1 MVDLTTNYL
10 GLKLANP
17 LVPSASPLSKDV
29 DSARRLEDAG
39 ASALVMYSL
48 FEEKIEAEE
57 QQMERFFY
65 QQAIGHGEADSFHPV
80 PENIQTYQE
89 QYLEQLQK
97 LKGALAIPVI
107 ASLNGTSLGGWV
119 EYGRQLQQAGADA
132 LELNIYHLA
141 ANAEESSD
149 DVENRYLDILQELKG
164 HVSLPIVMKLS
175 SQFSSPI
182 HFAKRLEAAGADG
195 VALFNRFYQPDIDLE
210 SLEVLPKLELSSPS
224 EALLRVCW
232 TALLYGRT
240 KLSLAVTGGFHETP
254 DVLKA
259 LLAGADVVHL
269 CSVLLKQGVG
279 RLTEILTE
287 MEQWLDE
294 HEYESISQL
303 KGSVSQQHAIDP
315 SAYERANYV
324 QVLDS
329 YSSPAGVLR

>member
-1 MVDLTTNYL
+1 MVDLTTNYI

-17 LVPSASPLSKDV
+17 LVPSASPLSKDAS
-29 DSARRLEDAG
+29 SARRLEDAG

-57 QQMERFFY
+57 HQIQRFFY
-65 QQAIGHGEADSFHPV
+65 EQSLGHGEADSFHPM
-80 PENIQTYQE
+80 PDNIQTYQE
-89 QYLEQLQK
+89 HYLEQLQK
-97 LKGALAIPVI
+97 IKSALSIPVI
-107 ASLNGTSLGGWV
+107 ASLNGTSLSGWV
-119 EYGRQLQQAGADA
+119 EYGKQLQQAGADA

-141 ANAEESSD
+141 ANVEESSD
-149 DVENRYLDILQELKG
+149 AVEKRYLDILQELKG
-164 HVSLPIVMKLS
+164 QVSLPIIMKLS

-182 HFAKRLEAAGADG
+182 HFARRLEAAGANG
-195 VALFNRFYQPDIDLE
+195 IALFNRFYQPDIDLE
-210 SLEVLPKLELSSPS
+210 TLEVLPKLELSSSS
-224 EALLRVCW
+224 EALLRIRW

-240 KLSLAVTGGFHETP
+240 KLSLAVTGGFHQTP
-254 DVLKA
+254 DVVKA

-287 MEQWLDE
+287 LEQWLID

-324 QVLDS
+324 EVLDS
-329 YSSPAGVLR
+329 YSCPAGVLR

>member
-1 MVDLTTNYL
+1 MVDLTTNYI

-17 LVPSASPLSKDV
+17 LVPSASPLSKDAS
-29 DSARRLEDAG
+29 SARRLEDAG

-57 QQMERFFY
+57 HQIQRFFY
-65 QQAIGHGEADSFHPV
+65 EQSLGHGEADSFHPM
-80 PENIQTYQE
+80 PDNIQTYQE
-89 QYLEQLQK
+89 HYLEQLQK
-97 LKGALAIPVI
+97 IKSALSIPVI
-107 ASLNGTSLGGWV
+107 ASLNGTSLSGWV
-119 EYGRQLQQAGADA
+119 EYGQQLQQAGADA

-149 DVENRYLDILQELKG
+149 AVENRYLDILQELKG
-164 HVSLPIVMKLS
+164 HVSLPIIMKLS

-182 HFAKRLEAAGADG
+182 HFARRLEAAGADG
-195 VALFNRFYQPDIDLE
+195 IALFNRFYQPDIDLE
-210 SLEVLPKLELSSPS
+210 TLEVLPKLELSSSS
-224 EALLRVCW
+224 EALLRIRW

-279 RLTEILTE
+279 HLTQILTE
-287 MEQWLDE
+287 LEQWLIE

>member
-1 MVDLTTNYL
+1 MVDLTTDYL

-29 DSARRLEDAG
+29 SSARRLEDAG

-57 QQMERFFY
+57 HQIERFFY

-80 PENIQTYQE
+80 PDNIQTYQE

-97 LKGALAIPVI
+97 IKSALAIPVI
-107 ASLNGTSLGGWV
+107 ASLNGTSLSGWV

-132 LELNIYHLA
+132 LELNIYHVA

-149 DVENRYLDILQELKG
+149 AVENRYLDILQELKG

-182 HFAKRLEAAGADG
+182 HFAKRLEAAGANG
-195 VALFNRFYQPDIDLE
+195 IALFNRFYQPDIDLE
-210 SLEVLPKLELSSPS
+210 TLEVLPKLELSSPS
-224 EALLRVCW
+224 EALMRIRW

-240 KLSLAVTGGFHETP
+240 QLSLAVTGGFHETP
-254 DVLKA
+254 DVVKA

-287 MEQWLDE
+287 L
-294 HEYESISQL
+294 
-303 KGSVSQQHAIDP
+303 
-315 SAYERANYV
+315 
-324 QVLDS
+324 
-329 YSSPAGVLR
+329 

>member
-1 MVDLTTNYL
+1 MVDLTTDYL

-17 LVPSASPLSKDV
+17 LVPSASPLSRDT
-29 DSARRLEDAG
+29 DTARRLEDAG

-57 QQMERFFY
+57 HQMERFFY
-65 QQAIGHGEADSFHPV
+65 NQSIGHNEAYSFHPV
-80 PENIQTYQE
+80 PDNFQTYQE
-89 QYLEQLQK
+89 MYLEHLQT
-97 LKGALAIPVI
+97 LKSALSIPVI
-107 ASLNGTSLGGWV
+107 ASLNGTSLSGWV
-119 EYGRQLQQAGADA
+119 EYGKQMQQAGADA

-141 ANAEESSD
+141 ANAEESGET
-149 DVENRYLDILQELKG
+149 VEARYLDILQELKAQ
-164 HVSLPIVMKLS
+164 VSVPIVMKLS

-195 VALFNRFYQPDIDLE
+195 IALFNRFYQPDIDLE
-210 SLEVLPKLELSSPS
+210 TLEVLPKLELSTSA
-224 EALLRVCW
+224 EALLRIRW

-240 KLSLAVTGGFHETP
+240 NMSLAVTGGFHQAP

-269 CSVLLKQGVG
+269 CSVLLQHGTG
-279 RLTEILTE
+279 RLAEILAE
-287 MEQWLDE
+287 MEQWLAE
-294 HEYESISQL
+294 HEYASVSQL
-303 KGSVSQQHAIDP
+303 KGSVSRQHAIDP